1 MTGNTC
7 NSLTSSFFFHLERKL
22 NNKYQIIAKIDVQTS
37 HASILLHG
45 CLELSILHFFFQTRN
60 CHQYLISV
68 ARRRGSLCHLLSRGA
83 IRRSIIEGRDV
94 KLTIRHN
101 TPSTVPTARSSL
113 IQLFITFINECNVF
127 IVISSI
133 CA

>member
-101 TPSTVPTARSSL
+101 TRTDRQIIFNEFLINIKRS
-113 IQLFITFINECNVF
+113 N
-127 IVISSI
+127 SI
-133 CA
+133 IYYVHK